1 MKRRMVLVLGA
12 LLGVLLAGVMST
24 PASAELKPV
33 NRLMVAQL
41 RDVTGIV
48 QSIVT
53 YDFDA
58 LVAISTD
65 MEKRQRMV
73 MQNPQLAAKTKEF
86 YGQVADH
93 AGHIAKFAKE
103 KNKDEVVKHFALLFE
118 TCHKCHSE
126 VRDKPQ
132 N

>member
-12 LLGVLLAGVMST
+12 MLGILMAGVMST

-33 NRLMVAQL
+33 NRLMVAAL

-58 LVAISTD
+58 LVDISTGL
-65 MEKRQRMV
+65 EKRERMV
-73 MQNPQLAAKTKEF
+73 TQNPQLSAKTKEMH
-86 YGQVADH
+86 GLVADH

-126 VRDKPQ
+126 VRDKPKD
-132 N
+132 